1 MLKQKFFT
9 EAQFLYVSFKHF
21 LFNTAAMHHNRALL
35 RLLVKAYNS
44 SILDFYYF
52 PDVIFVGRQ
61 RIERQEFLY
70 LLTEEYITLYK
81 HDSFGRYY
89 TLSKKAE
96 DLLYA
101 SIILKAPHRRKKEM
115 TAEQQGRLCFA

>member
-1 MLKQKFFT
+1 
-9 EAQFLYVSFKHF
+9 
-21 LFNTAAMHHNRALL
+21 MHHNRALL

-61 RIERQEFLY
+61 RMEREEFLY
-70 LLTEEYITLYK
+70 LLTEEYITLFK

-101 SIILKAPHRRKKEM
+101 SVVLKAAHRRKKELLPV
-115 TAEQQGRLCFA
+115 QQGQLCFA